1 MLNTFNSIK
10 VWAENDRPREKFI
23 NKGKNALSDAELI
36 AILINSGN
44 RSESAVQLSQ
54 RILAEAGNN
63 LNLLARKNIEE
74 LKKFRG
80 IGEAKALT
88 IAAAME
94 LGRRRKENI
103 ENNSF
108 KIKSSKDAFECC
120 KDKMM
125 DLDHEEFRVMY
136 LNRNNTVI
144 KNQLIS
150 SGGITGTVVDTR
162 IILKNALDCLAC
174 SMILV
179 HNHPSGNP
187 KPSHEDISITK
198 KIIDAARLMDIT
210 VHDHLIIYEN
220 KYKSFADE
228 GLM

>member
-1 MLNTFNSIK
+1 VLSTCQTIK
-10 VWAENDRPREKFI
+10 AWAENDRPREKFI
-23 NKGKNALSDAELI
+23 NKGRTALSDAELI
-36 AILINSGN
+36 AILIGSGSP
-44 RSESAVQLSQ
+44 SESAVQLSQ
-54 RILAEAGNN
+54 RILAEAGNS
-63 LNLLARKNIEE
+63 LNLLARKNVEE

-94 LGRRRKENI
+94 LGRRRKEI
-103 ENNSF
+103 DFSTTS

-120 KDKMM
+120 KENMM
-125 DLDHEEFRVMY
+125 DLDHEEFRVLY
-136 LNRNNTVI
+136 LNRSNVVI

-150 SGGITGTVVDTR
+150 TGGITGTVVDTR
-162 IILKNALDCLAC
+162 MVLKNALECLAC

-198 KIIDAARLMDIT
+198 KISEAARLMDIS
-210 VHDHLIIYEN
+210 VLDHLIIFEN
-220 KYKSFADE
+220 KYTSFADE
-228 GLM
+228 GLL